1 MGGTAEDEIDFD
13 DEVGNFVSVLL
24 AQANCD
30 DVVDDLDYPGRRE
43 AFAAEIIGL
52 TVSLGGSVDDA
63 ASKITES
70 DMPSA
75 GYLLPHSRIHIRLK
89 RASWQTA
96 LALVPLIASI
106 VATGGVLLPL
116 LATTPLLAAL
126 KDTITPLTED
136 DRVLVI
142 AVAVLGKSLGRA
154 VTAAEVRG
162 RTRSSRPEKCDGH
175 PDRTRTSCR
184 CPCARVEWGW
194 VQSKFLM
201 PGGL

>member
-1 MGGTAEDEIDFD
+1 M
-13 DEVGNFVSVLL
+13 
-24 AQANCD
+24 
-30 DVVDDLDYPGRRE
+30 
-43 AFAAEIIGL
+43 
-52 TVSLGGSVDDA
+52 DDA

-126 KDTITPLTED
+126 KDTITPVTED

-162 RTRSSRPEKCDGH
+162 RLGQADRRSVTDIQTALERLAA
-175 PDRTRTSCR
+175 
-184 CPCARVEWGW
+184 ARVLEWNGDGFRA
-194 VQSKFLM
+194 SF
-201 PGGL
+201 

>member
-1 MGGTAEDEIDFD
+1 MGGTAEDEIHFDFD
-13 DEVGNFVSVLL
+13 AVGNLVSALL
-24 AQANCD
+24 VQANCD
-30 DVVDDLDYPGRRE
+30 DVADELDYPGRRE
-43 AFAAEIIGL
+43 TFAEEFIGL
-52 TVSLGGSVDDA
+52 TVGLGGSVDVE

-75 GYLLPHSRIHIRLK
+75 GYLVPRSRIHIQVK

-126 KDTITPLTED
+126 KDTITTLTES
-136 DRVLVI
+136 DRVLVV
-142 AVAVLGKSLGRA
+142 AVSVLGKSLGRA

-162 RTRSSRPEKCDGH
+162 RLGQADRRTVTDVQTALERLAAAHVLERDG
-175 PDRTRTSCR
+175 DGFR
-184 CPCARVEWGW
+184 AN
-194 VQSKFLM
+194 F
-201 PGGL
+201 